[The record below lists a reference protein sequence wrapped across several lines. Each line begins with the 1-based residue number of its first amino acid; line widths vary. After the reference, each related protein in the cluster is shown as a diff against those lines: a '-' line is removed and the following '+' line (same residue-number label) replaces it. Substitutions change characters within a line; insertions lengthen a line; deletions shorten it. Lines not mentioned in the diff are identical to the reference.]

1 MGKLEIKTAAK
12 ERHSSLSPIRRS
24 KNRAGIIE
32 SSVKMCGDC
41 GEEYCFGEACG
52 DILYDSCIRVT
63 VVPQASK
70 IQVSADTAAI
80 IARMDKPKKKLKRK
94 SKLIRTKLKKLDRNG
109 RKNDD
114 QDGGADK
121 QPEEGKKFKRKCKKK
136 DKIGNSDNEIP
147 SHANSV

>member
-12 ERHSSLSPIRRS
+12 ERRNSISPIRRN

-41 GEEYCFGEACG
+41 GEEFCFGETCG

-63 VVPQASK
+63 VIPQQSK

-80 IARMDKPKKKLKRK
+80 IAKMDKPKKKSKKK
-94 SKLIRTKLKKLDRNG
+94 SKLVRSKLKKG
-109 RKNDD
+109 SKNVKKRDSDEAKSDD
-114 QDGGADK
+114 H
-121 QPEEGKKFKRKCKKK
+121 PEEGKKFKRKCKKK
-136 DKIGNSDNEIP
+136 TK
-147 SHANSV
+147 